1 MSEGQRRVTFQEWV
15 GQLRGQIIL
24 AYDGSKEIALKN
36 FDLMTTK
43 FSLSLYH
50 LCHFLDQDHVL
61 HFFEQAVNTPS

>member
-43 FSLSLYH
+43 FAE
-50 LCHFLDQDHVL
+50 QMQINEVL
-61 HFFEQAVNTPS
+61 KKSMEKTVKVPKKK

>member
-1 MSEGQRRVTFQEWV
+1 MSEGPRQVTFQEWV

-43 FSLSLYH
+43 FSE
-50 LCHFLDQDHVL
+50 QMQINEVL
-61 HFFEQAVNTPS
+61 KKSMEKTVKVPKKK

>member
-43 FSLSLYH
+43 FSE
-50 LCHFLDQDHVL
+50 QMQINEVL
-61 HFFEQAVNTPS
+61 KKSMEKTVKVPKKK